1 MAREPGWRGEG
12 ETDWG
17 LPAQRWS
24 TQLADALGG
33 VRRAFDLVALR
44 ASYAR
49 TARMFGRVG
58 GLKLALGSGAR
69 APDGWYGLDLYRRG
83 PRIRRADLL
92 LGIPAMSGTV
102 EAILAE
108 HILEHLYLDDVPR
121 VLREC
126 RRVLRRGG
134 IIRIV
139 SPDAAHI
146 ARLLQL
152 GAAGEDDPMV
162 LAEVKMHRWD
172 SDGMRW
178 ARTVNRLAHQWGQH
192 RSLLTGEMVEAL
204 LAEAGFRD
212 IEVMP
217 TTRTRFFADPP
228 DIHPI
233 RFPDELPGANF
244 AVEALAPGSD

>member
-1 MAREPGWRGEG
+1 MARQPGWRGEG

-17 LPAQRWS
+17 LPAERWAS
-24 TQLADALGG
+24 QFADALGG
-33 VRRAFDLVALR
+33 VRRAFDLVTLR

-49 TARMFGRVG
+49 TTRMFSRIDN
-58 GLKLALGSGAR
+58 LKLALGSGTQ

-92 LGIPAMSGTV
+92 LGIPARSGTV
-102 EAILAE
+102 QAILAE
-108 HILEHLYLDDVPR
+108 HIMEHLYLDDVPR

-126 RRVLRRGG
+126 RRVLHRDGV
-134 IIRIV
+134 IRIV
-139 SPDAAHI
+139 SPDATHV

-172 SDGMRW
+172 RDGMRW

-192 RSLLTGEMVEAL
+192 RSLLTGEMVKAL

-212 IEVMP
+212 IELLP
-217 TTRTRFFADPP
+217 TTQTRFFDSPP

-233 RFPDELPGANF
+233 RFPDEQPGSNF
-244 AVEALAPGSD
+244 AVEARASNSD